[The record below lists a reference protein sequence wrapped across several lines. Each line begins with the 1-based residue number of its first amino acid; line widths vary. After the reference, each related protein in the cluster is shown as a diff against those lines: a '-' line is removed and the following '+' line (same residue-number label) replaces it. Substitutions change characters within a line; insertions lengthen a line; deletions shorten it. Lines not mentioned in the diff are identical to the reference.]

1 MRGAPLRCERMDVL
15 AGMLLVSTVLTAC
28 GGGDEPPTT
37 YPKGTIAAIM
47 AADDRFDVLTR
58 ILEQDAPAIVLRS
71 LANTDID
78 ITWFAPTDEA
88 FAALPEGLLDAL
100 LSDDERIQA
109 VLDHHAIRGVHW
121 SAELEARAR
130 EDGRLGTIAG
140 ALIELS
146 ISNGELKMDD
156 ATVVEAD
163 IEAANG
169 VIHVVDA
176 VLIPEFIHPSVAST
190 TAGG

>member
-1 MRGAPLRCERMDVL
+1 MRGAPLRCGRMGVL
-15 AGMLLVSTVLTAC
+15 AGTLLASTVLTAC

-47 AADDRFDVLTR
+47 AADDRFDVLMR
-58 ILEQDAPAIVLRS
+58 ILEQDAPAIVLQS
-71 LANTDID
+71 LASTDTD

-88 FAALPEGLLDAL
+88 FAALPQGLLDAL
-100 LSDDERIQA
+100 LSDDERIEA
-109 VLDHHAIRGVHW
+109 VLDHHTIRGVYS

-130 EDGRLGTIAG
+130 EGGRLGTIAG
-140 ALIELS
+140 ALIELRL
-146 ISNGELKMDD
+146 SNGELKVDD
-156 ATVVEAD
+156 AKVVEGD
-163 IEAANG
+163 IEATNG

-190 TAGG
+190 MAGG